1 MTTDPLAADARTP
14 AILVLG
20 RDTCEDTTRSRAH
33 LASRGI
39 AFTYLHVDRDPSAD
53 EWIRRLNGGVWVT
66 PTILLGDPDEPT
78 HTLREPTNEELDA
91 ALAEGLG
98 L

>member
-1 MTTDPLAADARTP
+1 MTTPDPRPL

-20 RDTCEDTTRSRAH
+20 RDTCEDTTRSREH

-39 AFTYLHVDRDPSAD
+39 AFTYLHVDLDPEAD
-53 EWIRRLNGGVWVT
+53 AWIRRLNGGEWKT
-66 PTILLGDPDEPT
+66 PTILLGDLDRPT
-78 HTLREPTNEELDA
+78 LTLREPTNDELDA
-91 ALAEGLG
+91 ALAEALG

>member
-1 MTTDPLAADARTP
+1 MMTTPDPRTP

-39 AFTYLHVDRDPSAD
+39 AFTYLHVDRDPDAD
-53 EWIRRLNGGVWVT
+53 EWIRRLNDGVWVT
-66 PTILLGDPDEPT
+66 PTILLGDPDRPT
-78 HTLREPTNEELDA
+78 LTLREPTNDELDA
-91 ALAEGLG
+91 ALAEALG